1 MLRLLVKPTLGESVR
16 SAETTGIAAK
26 GGKTVSV
33 WLTLL
38 NGQES
43 VQKKRGREMGASQ
56 HTHASLSLSTRGSR
70 RRPHAWTSAFCNLL
84 MHTCLQKLSR
94 ELPELHHGPLVL
106 KRPAS

>member
-16 SAETTGIAAK
+16 SAETTDVAAK
-26 GGKTVSV
+26 GAKTASV

-43 VQKKRGREMGASQ
+43 VQRGMETGDSQ

-70 RRPHAWTSAFCNLL
+70 SRPHPWTSAFCNLL
-84 MHTCLQKLSR
+84 MHACLQKLSK